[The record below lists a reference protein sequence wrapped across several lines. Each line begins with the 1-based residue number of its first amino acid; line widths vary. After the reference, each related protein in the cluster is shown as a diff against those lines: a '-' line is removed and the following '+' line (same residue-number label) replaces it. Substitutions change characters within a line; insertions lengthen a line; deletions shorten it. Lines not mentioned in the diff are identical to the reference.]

1 MGGDEGKEAS
11 KELESLQMNIRK
23 RESFV
28 NALKDVYKEKTGME
42 FEVKAGVVKSPL
54 SGSSDL
60 AKQIAEMTKALN
72 ESSKSTKKNTK
83 AVEDNTRKFNIS
95 DISRQAF
102 DAAFNTKLKEAFI
115 TTI

>member
-1 MGGDEGKEAS
+1 MKNLNKFFIALAVLLPACAQAPDRSE
-11 KELESLQMNIRK
+11 MP
-23 RESFV
+23 
-28 NALKDVYKEKTGME
+28 ALKDVYKEKTGME